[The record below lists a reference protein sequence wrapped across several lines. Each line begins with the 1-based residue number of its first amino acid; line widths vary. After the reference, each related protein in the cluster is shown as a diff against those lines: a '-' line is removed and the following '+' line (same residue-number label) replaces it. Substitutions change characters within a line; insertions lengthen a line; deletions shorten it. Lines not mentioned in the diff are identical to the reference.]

1 MKNVFNLGRIF
12 LKGKAKNRNLLFVIT
27 IMLLLFVSL
36 QGQLNQLYAADN
48 TQSAQKETAYPTTPE
63 EVVEAFIKA
72 NYSEEAIKKYWL
84 DITDDNALKK
94 YKKNYGIYFDCKEW
108 AGHLVTNSI
117 YDSFTI
123 KRNKKYRFE
132 TDVKYRMTLRD
143 DKEKK
148 LIEKDRKGEIAG
160 VSVFFNLT
168 AFYQEGGQIN
178 FLPSGIKKAL
188 AINQTSAPGCLG
200 FLLIKSNNRWKIES
214 ARFTDE
220 CSKMLDDFY
229 AKWYKN
235 KKPEDDGT
243 IMIDTPISK
252 ECLIEGIKNKIEKYK
267 DDKEFV
273 NGLEDCL
280 KAIEE
285 KRNCRA
291 YGKK

>member
-1 MKNVFNLGRIF
+1 MNW
-12 LKGKAKNRNLLFVIT
+12 LKQRLKSNSFPFT
-27 IMLLLFVSL
+27 IAVLLLLFVSL
-36 QGQLNQLYAADN
+36 QGQWSQLYAADK
-48 TQSAQKETAYPTTPE
+48 TQAPQKETAYPATPE
-63 EVVEAFIKA
+63 GVVEAFVKED
-72 NYSEEAIKKYWL
+72 YSEEAIKKYWL

-94 YKKNYGIYFDCKEW
+94 YKKNYGIYFDCKEL
-108 AGHLVTNSI
+108 AGRLVTDSI

-132 TDVKYRMTLRD
+132 ADIKYRMTLRD

-178 FLPSGIKKAL
+178 FLPSGVKKAL
-188 AINQTSAPGCLG
+188 AISQTSAPGCLG
-200 FLLIKSNNRWKIES
+200 FLLIKSNNFWKIES

-229 AKWYKN
+229 AKQYKN
-235 KKPEDDGT
+235 KKPEDDGAV
-243 IMIDTPISK
+243 MIDTPISK
-252 ECLIEGIKNKIEKYK
+252 GCLIEGIKNKIEKYK

-273 NGLEDCL
+273 AGLKDCL

-285 KRNCRA
+285 KKNCSA
-291 YGKK
+291 YSKK